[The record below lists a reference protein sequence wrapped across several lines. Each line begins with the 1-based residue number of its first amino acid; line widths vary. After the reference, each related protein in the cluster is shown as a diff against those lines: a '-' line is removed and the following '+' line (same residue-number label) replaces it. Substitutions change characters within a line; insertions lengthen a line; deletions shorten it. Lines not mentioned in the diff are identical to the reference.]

1 MATLAI
7 AKSWDSGFR
16 LGGRNDGHA
25 KLSLRGND
33 GEVRGHR
40 MEEKMGP
47 RIREDK
53 KWGVF
58 TPIPAFPHDGGR
70 SL

>member
-1 MATLAI
+1 M
-7 AKSWDSGFR
+7 
-16 LGGRNDGHA
+16 RNGLFCGNDVYVRVYRC
-25 KLSLRGND
+25 SND

-40 MEEKMGP
+40 MEEGMGP